1 MKIMHLCTGFPI
13 SYNGGITN
21 YVRSLAETQANN
33 NYNVVVVG
41 GKDKQCNNFKFRY
54 IEYSDFYVKP
64 FTLREN
70 KSYHAYKKI
79 ESIIR
84 TENPD
89 LIHIHMMLDIDERL
103 YKILKKYNI
112 KYIISLHDYS
122 LLCPKIQ
129 MFENN
134 RPCKKVGENCK
145 KCAYFLEQKYF
156 LKKLAD
162 ILKINKKIGKKSS
175 SKFLKMYEHNKKLLE
190 NAELLLPVSNRV
202 KEIYEESD
210 IKNKYA
216 VLHIGNITANQFKK
230 YESPKRTKND
240 KIKLVMLG
248 NFSHIKGGDEFVRIS
263 QSLNQNFELYFLGRS
278 TDEDKLK
285 MKSNGI
291 IDKGS
296 YKQADLPK
304 LLKEYDFG
312 CVLSVW
318 EDNAPQVVMELLNNN
333 IPVIGTQMGGIP
345 DFIKDGH
352 NGFLYDPYSEKSFNK
367 MINKL
372 KKIKRPDVE
381 RMKQNIERTTTPE
394 EHFEKLDTIY
404 KKILEEK

>member
-1 MKIMHLCTGFPI
+1 MKIIHLCTGFPI
-13 SYNGGITN
+13 SFNGGITN
-21 YVRSLAETQANN
+21 YVRSLANTQIDNG
-33 NYNVVVVG
+33 YEVVVICG
-41 GKDKQCNNFKFRY
+41 PGNEHERFKIIEYKDLYIRPFTFRY
-54 IEYSDFYVKP
+54 RK
-64 FTLREN
+64 
-70 KSYHAYKKI
+70 
-79 ESIIR
+79 SIIGYKR
-84 TENPD
+84 IENILKKEKPD
-89 LIHIHMMLDIDERL
+89 LLHIHMMLDIDCRL
-103 YKILKKYNI
+103 FKILKKLNI
-112 KYIISLHDYS
+112 KYVVSLHDYS
-122 LLCPKIQ
+122 FLCPRIQ
-129 MFENN
+129 MYKNN
-134 RPCKKVGENCK
+134 CNCGKVNNDCK
-145 KCAYFLEQKYF
+145 KCGSIVEQTF
-156 LKKLAD
+156 FTNKLFK
-162 ILKINKKIGKKSS
+162 ILKLNPKIGIQYSPN
-175 SKFLKMYEHNKKLLE
+175 FLKMYEHNKKLLE

-210 IKNKYA
+210 IKNKYE

-230 YESPKRTKND
+230 YESPKRIKNE

-263 QSLNQNFELYFLGRS
+263 QYLNQNFELYFLGRS

-372 KKIKRPDVE
+372 KEIKRADVE
-381 RMKQNIERTTTPE
+381 TMKQNIERTTTPE